1 MDILTFRHTY
11 WNYYVQMESDFFSYS
26 PYCEIDH
33 CNDNAFSVK
42 YLQLLLSICGEIDTI
57 CKRICKQLD
66 NSLDI
71 NSCGIDDYI
80 PIFNQN
86 YPTFSK
92 ETVVISNYKYD
103 EVMPWKSIEQGY
115 TPDWWQAYNNVKHH
129 RDEIRN
135 GKENYKYANQKT
147 VLRALCV
154 LYVLIEYWAAQNFVT
169 DKTDKMN
176 NIMQNLKSTYLNM
189 KKWNFYFSFMGQ
201 TPWFDSEVFYKY
213 LNGGDKS

>member
-11 WNYYVQMESDFFSYS
+11 WNYYVQMEVDFFSYS

-42 YLQLLLSICGEIDTI
+42 YLQSLLSVCGEIDTI

-66 NSLDI
+66 NNLDMD
-71 NSCGIDDYI
+71 SCGIDDYI
-80 PIFNQN
+80 SILNQN
-86 YPTFSK
+86 YPSFAK
-92 ETVVISNYKYD
+92 ETVVILGYKYG
-103 EVMPWKSIEQGY
+103 EIKPWKSIEQGY
-115 TPDWWQAYNNVKHH
+115 SPDWWQVYNNVKHH
-129 RDEIRN
+129 RDDMRN

-147 VLRALCV
+147 VLRALCA
-154 LYVLIEYWAAQNFVT
+154 LYVLIEYWAAKNFVT

-176 NIMQNLKSTYLNM
+176 NIMQSLKSTRLNM
-189 KKWNFYFSFMGQ
+189 GKWNFYFSFMGQ
-201 TPWFDSEVFYKY
+201 EPWFDAEMFYKY